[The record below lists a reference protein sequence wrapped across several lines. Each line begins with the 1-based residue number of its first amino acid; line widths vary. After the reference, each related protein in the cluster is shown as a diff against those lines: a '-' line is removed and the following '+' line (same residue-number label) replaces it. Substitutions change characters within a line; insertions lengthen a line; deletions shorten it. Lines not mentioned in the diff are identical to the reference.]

1 MGKKIAIVVLIV
13 AITLTFSV
21 PAILMMRY
29 HE

>member
-21 PAILMMRY
+21 PAILMMR
-29 HE
+29 